1 MSVLDLTSV
10 IAVVGLTVLRIGVP
24 VLGIWLL
31 GQGLKR
37 AVPSA
42 P

>member
-10 IAVVGLTVLRIGVP
+10 VALVGLMILRLGVP
-24 VLGIWLL
+24 LLGIWLL

-37 AVPSA
+37 MVPA
-42 P
+42 TP